1 MEKTVLIGAALPDD
15 KNAEKSMA
23 ELKMLAETADCET
36 LAYFLQNVKAY
47 DCRTYVG
54 SGKVAEIKEFIDTN
68 DVTLAIVDAE
78 LSGSVTRNLEDE
90 LGVTVIDRSRLILD
104 IFAARATSKEGKCQV
119 ELAQLKYI
127 LPRLSGIGRSLS
139 RLGGGIGTRGPGETK
154 LETDKRHI
162 RARIEHLAEE
172 LKEIEKH
179 RGNIRK
185 KRQREEIPVVAL
197 VGYTNVGK
205 SSLMNCLTDAD
216 AYVENKLFAT
226 LDPLMRKLRVSD
238 TLEVVLSDTVG
249 FVSKLPHHLV
259 EAFKSTLEETKY
271 ADLILHVVDSSSDE
285 IEMQMQ
291 VVDKI
296 LSELEIT
303 DKPIITVFNKTDVK
317 HPPEYLC
324 TKNTVNISVKN
335 RENID
340 ELLSMIEK
348 KLSDGKINLTL
359 MIPYTEGRILGELYK
374 NNLILEEECTDKGT
388 KVKVFVEEAR
398 YNSLKEYIYNE

>member
-1 MEKTVLIGAALPDD
+1 MEKVVLIGAALPDD

-23 ELKMLAETADCET
+23 ELEMLAETADCET
-36 LAYFLQNVKAY
+36 AAYFLQNVKAY

-54 SGKVAEIKEFIDTN
+54 SGKVEEIKEFIAAN
-68 DVTLAIVDAE
+68 DVTMAIVDAE

-162 RARIEHLAEE
+162 RARIEHLTDE
-172 LKEIEKH
+172 LKDIEKH
-179 RGNIRK
+179 RSNIRK

-271 ADLILHVVDSSSDE
+271 ADLILHVVDSSSEE

-296 LSELEIT
+296 LNELEVT
-303 DKPIITVFNKTDVK
+303 DKPVITVFNKTDIK
-317 HPPEYLC
+317 EPPSYLC
-324 TKNTVNISVKN
+324 TRNTVNISVKN
-335 RENID
+335 KENISALL
-340 ELLSMIEK
+340 ELIEK
-348 KLSDGKINLTL
+348 KLNDGKINLTL
-359 MIPYTEGRILGELYK
+359 MIPYTEGKILGELYK

-398 YNSLKEYIYNE
+398 YNSLKEYIYDE